1 MVKRVCA
8 FLLSF
13 IIIAF
18 LPAECFADNTV
29 KRYLP
34 DLGMSIETPGDYYI
48 LSRDISSSDPA
59 LSFFGFSKSDC
70 ISFLEES
77 SIYLDA
83 VDPDVTTEIVVT
95 MTENVL
101 SDMNMLPDTT
111 IDALLSSLS
120 DVYSNIGISVTNME
134 YYQHKQAKFVV
145 LDINQESDTGTIY
158 GVQYY
163 TIYDYKAINV
173 TLHSYDGR
181 VSSSDKSLARSVV
194 DSVVFDSSPITPEP
208 ARKTNSFMYTDT
220 ETGTTFTVPA
230 NWVQGELS
238 MPRDTID
245 VKFEST
251 DGESFVFYGS
261 IDAWSQMT
269 ASERAG
275 TTRSSYDLS
284 VLSNDDLKEFAS
296 LLGSPNGAFK
306 RETIGGVEYCQFETS
321 YSQGVISAPVTAYL
335 TINNGY
341 IYLFQYSGGN
351 SKAHYDDFTQ
361 LLNSVNYKIGNN
373 AAGNSGGSTMIIV
386 LVVFVLIVVAV
397 CLLIAKS
404 KKKPETVAAAKTNDV
419 SIRDDD
425 PGMHDI
431 PATNSPPT
439 QPTYGVLYCP
449 SCGRE
454 IPRGSKFCQFCG
466 TKINLKE

>member
-1 MVKRVCA
+1 MVKRVYA

-163 TIYDYKAINV
+163 TIYNYKAINV

-238 MPRDTID
+238 KPRDTID

-251 DGESFVFYGS
+251 DGESFVYYGS
-261 IDAWSQMT
+261 FDAWSQMT

-439 QPTYGVLYCP
+439 HPTYGVLYCP